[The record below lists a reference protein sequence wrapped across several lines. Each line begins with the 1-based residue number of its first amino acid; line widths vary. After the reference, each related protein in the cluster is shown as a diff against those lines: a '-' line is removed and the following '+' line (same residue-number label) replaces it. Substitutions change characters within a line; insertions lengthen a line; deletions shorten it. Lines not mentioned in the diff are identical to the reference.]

1 MAKVFTLKLKQSRAG
16 MPAGTTIQVSSSLTV
31 PSESQIADECEKKF
45 GKKARD
51 ASWSGYWDIK
61 S

>member
-1 MAKVFTLKLKQSRAG
+1 MSKVFTLKLKQSRGG
-16 MPAGTTIQVSSSLTV
+16 MPAGTMIQVSSSLTI